1 MLETLFWLFLG
12 AFIGW
17 NLPHRKDIIYRLN
30 KAKTN
35 SPLFQPQ
42 LFVKTLES
50 VYRNLI

>member
-1 MLETLFWLFLG
+1 
-12 AFIGW
+12 
-17 NLPHRKDIIYRLN
+17 LPYRKDIIHRLN
-30 KAKTN
+30 EAKKN